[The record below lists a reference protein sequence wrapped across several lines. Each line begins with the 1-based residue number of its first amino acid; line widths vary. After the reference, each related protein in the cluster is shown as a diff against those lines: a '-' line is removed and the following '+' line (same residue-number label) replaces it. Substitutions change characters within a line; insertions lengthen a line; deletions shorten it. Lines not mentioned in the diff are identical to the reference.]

1 MVSNCSIWPSELNQN
16 VFPVFPRNISYQAR
30 PKISP
35 FCVFGIVILFS
46 DFFSNFFHPSIFRGF
61 ASKDVKKRK
70 RIPLLARQGPAL
82 AGTWCASS
90 VVLVFREFDILSF
103 LSLRYGA
110 DLCRS
115 RLVVK
120 LWRCIANYYNF
131 RRIPYVTLNNWRMY
145 TVPPWNV
152 SKDCTSGGPEKT
164 KARMPLLTAI

>member
-16 VFPVFPRNISYQAR
+16 VFPVFPRTRRDQRFPLS
-30 PKISP
+30 
-35 FCVFGIVILFS
+35 VFFS
-46 DFFSNFFHPSIFRGF
+46 ALWYFFRNFFSNFFHPSIFRGF

-103 LSLRYGA
+103 LSVRYGA